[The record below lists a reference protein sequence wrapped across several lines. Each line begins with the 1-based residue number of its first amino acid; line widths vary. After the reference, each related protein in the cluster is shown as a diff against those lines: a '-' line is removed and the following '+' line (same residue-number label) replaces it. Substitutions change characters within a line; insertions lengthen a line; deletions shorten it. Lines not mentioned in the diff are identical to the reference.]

1 VVDNI
6 REEGDIRQE
15 LVDVEDMEVF
25 EKKKKQ

>member
-25 EKKKKQ
+25 EKKKK